1 MNIVIVESPN
11 KIKKISSILGNNY
24 KVLASYGH
32 IRDLDKKSIS
42 IDLKTFDAKYKITNN
57 KALKQLQSSCLG
69 ASTIYLATDPDREGD
84 GIAWHLQEILKIKY
98 PKARRMTF
106 NEITKSAILNALEL
120 ANKDGRIN
128 INSVNSYKT
137 RRFIDRI
144 AGFKVSP
151 VLWRNITGAKSAGR
165 VQSVTSRIII
175 EKEIQIAKHIPEKN
189 YKFSGLFNKNIES
202 TLNKLIDNENS
213 SNKLLKKCKDAKF
226 IVKNKSNKIV
236 YNNPPL
242 PFKTSTYQQEAGIRY
257 HMSPRDAMRVA
268 QKLYEKGK
276 ITYHRTDVCRL
287 SNYFKQKASDYIIKK
302 YGNEYLGENKKFN
315 MKKGA
320 QAAHE
325 AIRPTNI
332 ELSFLPDKF
341 DKKEKFIYRMIWVR
355 AVASLMS
362 AEKCMKYSINIVLSN
377 ETKYYFIATH
387 LKTLFLGYKI
397 LTKDEENKKN
407 ILIINLNNDD
417 ILKYEK
423 IESKENITQPVKRYT
438 ESMLV
443 KELEKKGIGRPST
456 YASIINTIQDRRYV
470 EKKKGETDKKEI
482 TISTLKNNKI
492 SNKKQIV
499 DMTDKVTRLYPTDLG
514 IEVTNFLVKNIP
526 HLMEYEFTSNLEN
539 DLDLICNG
547 NKEYKKVLGLFTN
560 QLLST
565 IKKIPKQERKKVNR
579 LVGMHNNKKIEFY
592 VGKYGPFLK
601 YNGKCYSVDKKYK
614 KTEDICLEEA
624 IKVLTQKKYIFEYE
638 IEVDGKKGIVQGLKG
653 PYGYYL
659 KYIIDGKTINKRVDK
674 EYRNNLEKF
683 RLLKKSEIIKFM

>member
-11 KIKKISSILGNNY
+11 KIKKISSILGNSY

-84 GIAWHLQEILKIKY
+84 GIAWHLQEILNVKY

-106 NEITKSAILNALEL
+106 NEITKSAILKALEI
-120 ANKDGRIN
+120 ANKDGKIN

-144 AGFKVSP
+144 AGFKISP
-151 VLWRNITGAKSAGR
+151 VLWKNITGAKSAGR
-165 VQSVTSRIII
+165 VQSVASRIII
-175 EKEIQIAKHIPEKN
+175 EKEIEIAKHRPEIN
-189 YKFSGLFNKNIES
+189 YKFSGLFNNNIES
-202 TLNKLIDNENS
+202 TLNKTIKIKDDS
-213 SNKLLKKCKDAKF
+213 DTLLKKCKEAKF
-226 IVKNKSNKIV
+226 TVSNKSENIV

-242 PFKTSTYQQEAGIRY
+242 PFKTSTYQQDAGIRY
-257 HMSPRDAMRVA
+257 HMSPKESMSIA

-276 ITYHRTDVCRL
+276 ITYHRTDICRL
-287 SNYFKQKASDYIIKK
+287 SDYFKQKASEYIREK
-302 YGNEYLGENKKFN
+302 YGNEYLGENKIIGV
-315 MKKGA
+315 KKGE

-341 DKKEKFIYRMIWVR
+341 DKKEKLVYRMIWVR
-355 AVASLMS
+355 SVASLMS
-362 AEKCMKYSINIVLSN
+362 AEKCMKYSINILLSN
-377 ETKYYFIATH
+377 ETNYYFIATH

-397 LTKDEENKKN
+397 LTKEEENKKN
-407 ILIINLNNDD
+407 VSIININNGDV
-417 ILKYEK
+417 LKYEK
-423 IESKENITQPVKRYT
+423 IESKENITQPEKRYT

-470 EKKKGETDKKEI
+470 EKKKGDTDKKEI
-482 TISTLKNNKI
+482 TISTLKGNTI
-492 SNKKQIV
+492 TNKKQIV
-499 DMTDKVTRLYPTDLG
+499 DMTDKTTRLYPTELG

-526 HLMEYEFTSNLEN
+526 YLMEYEFTSNLEN

-547 NKEYKKVLGLFTN
+547 NKEYKKVLGLFTDE
-560 QLLST
+560 LLST
-565 IKKIPKQERKKVNR
+565 IKKIPKQERKKINR
-579 LVGMHNNKKIEFY
+579 IVGEYKNSNIEFY

-601 YNGKCYSVDKKYK
+601 HNGKSYSLDKKYK
-614 KTEDICLEEA
+614 KTEDICLEDA
-624 IKVLTQKKYIFEYE
+624 IKILTQKKYIFEHE
-638 IEVDGKKGIVQGLKG
+638 IEIDNKKGIVQGLKG

-659 KYIIDGKTINKRVDK
+659 KYLIDGKTINKRVDK
-674 EYRNNLEKF
+674 EYRNDLEKF